1 MKKFLALTL
10 VFMLC
15 LSCMPG
21 VAAFGT
27 TNNLS
32 YNGTGINNHP
42 TILPPDDSTSST
54 IENNNGS
61 GGVIYNISTSPSPG
75 GVGPREP
82 EPEESDNALYV
93 EPTWKLVVD
102 YNEEGEETVSAA
114 AYLLPVSDDGV
125 YEYAPGSWL
134 LDQMLNK
141 LDTFTFETRKIE
153 LSAGS
158 SGPVSAP
165 ALAPYTGSEAG
176 EPVYSALFNLPAQGE
191 GRSLPDDGT
200 ALVIKFAGNI
210 SIIVPAQQAA
220 SVLSAIDLKVYGDR
234 LVVDLVG
241 AEDAEAYIEV
251 PCTGTPLWIDAEGNE
266 LEAEYEDVDGGF
278 KVKVKSGLTLVFKA

>member
-21 VAAFGT
+21 VAAFGSM
-27 TNNLS
+27 NNLLDDATNS
-32 YNGTGINNHP
+32 ILSP
-42 TILPPDDSTSST
+42 ILPPDDSTPFEGEIGTNPGMSFIRPT
-54 IENNNGS
+54 NGPNTG
-61 GGVIYNISTSPSPG
+61 GGVPG
-75 GVGPREP
+75 EP
-82 EPEESDNALYV
+82 EPEESDNSLYMGPIWRLNFDYDKSG
-93 EPTWKLVVD
+93 EKLA
-102 YNEEGEETVSAA
+102 SAA
-114 AYLLPVSDDGV
+114 TYLLPVSADGV

-141 LDTFTFETRKIE
+141 LDTFAFEPRKIE

-165 ALAPYTGSEAG
+165 ALAPYTGGEAG
-176 EPVYSALFNLPAQGE
+176 EPVYSALFKLPAQGE
-191 GRSLPDDGT
+191 GRSFPDDGT
-200 ALVIKFAGNI
+200 ALVIRFAGNI
-210 SIIVPAQQAA
+210 CISVPAQQAA
-220 SVLSAIDLKVYGDR
+220 SVLSAIYLKVYGDR
-234 LVVDLVG
+234 LVVELAG
-241 AEDAEAYIEV
+241 AEDAEAYIDL

-266 LEAEYEDVDGGF
+266 VEAEYEDADGGY

>member
-61 GGVIYNISTSPSPG
+61 GGVIYNISASPSPG
-75 GVGPREP
+75 GSVPGEP

-102 YNEEGEETVSAA
+102 YNEEGEETVSATT
-114 AYLLPVSDDGV
+114 YLLPVSDDGV
-125 YEYAPGSWL
+125 YEYAPGLWL
-134 LDQMLNK
+134 LDQMLKK
-141 LDTFTFETRKIE
+141 LDTFELENRKIE

-176 EPVYSALFNLPAQGE
+176 EPVYSALFNLPAQDE
-191 GRSLPDDGT
+191 GRSFPDDGI

-210 SIIVPAQQAA
+210 SISVPAQQAA
-220 SVLSAIDLKVYGDR
+220 SVLNAIDLKVYGDR

>member
-15 LSCMPG
+15 LSCLPG

-27 TNNLS
+27 TN
-32 YNGTGINNHP
+32 IN
-42 TILPPDDSTSST
+42 
-54 IENNNGS
+54 S
-61 GGVIYNISTSPSPG
+61 GGGIYNISTSPSPG

-82 EPEESDNALYV
+82 EPEESDNSLYMGPIWRLNFDYDKAG
-93 EPTWKLVVD
+93 EKLA
-102 YNEEGEETVSAA
+102 SAA
-114 AYLLPVSDDGV
+114 TYLLPVSADGV

-141 LDTFTFETRKIE
+141 LDAFTLEQSCIE

-165 ALAPYTGSEAG
+165 ALAPYTGGEAG
-176 EPVYSALFNLPAQGE
+176 EPVYSALFKLPAQGE
-191 GRSLPDDGT
+191 GRSFPDDGT
-200 ALVIKFAGNI
+200 ALVIRFAGNI
-210 SIIVPAQQAA
+210 CISVPAQQAA
-220 SVLSAIDLKVYGDR
+220 SVLSAIDLKVYSDR
-234 LVVDLVG
+234 LVVELIG
-241 AEDAEAYIEV
+241 AEDAEAYIDL

-266 LEAEYEDVDGGF
+266 VEAEYEDADGGF